1 MEWFGKTLS
10 NAGNSVI
17 KNLLGFDITTP
28 FSKKSKMELLSM
40 ALLPAGGGGQGA
52 KGIASAAPK
61 VAGAVSHFTPEMKSF
76 GMADIDAKAM
86 QALSKM
92 DLSSIKIPETGISF
106 SPSSAKTALEGLKE
120 GVTSSS
126 TWEIIQAQRET
137 LLKKKYPKIDFS
149 DVTKFNE
156 YYAKEFYNLLPD
168 EAIKLFKGVRG
179 TAGDAWRTGQ
189 KDLGTYFSTNPHIA
203 ALYSAMIGKAKL
215 GEELPMFGIDKKISE
230 LKNFL
235 GEGAIRNGSA
245 QGSMEFPQVLGGDD
259 LLKMLPSIYSLPGQV
274 YGQMFGATAKS
285 LKEIKNLW
293 PSGFAQ
299 GGYVPKFHDGINNV
313 PADMLAQLQKN
324 EAVIPANMN
333 PFNPNANNATMGA
346 TFNITNN
353 INGFDGDINQLS
365 RMVTQQTV
373 TAIKSMDSRTASMSG
388 PQMNVGIK

>member
-1 MEWFGKTLS
+1 
-10 NAGNSVI
+10 
-17 KNLLGFDITTP
+17 
-28 FSKKSKMELLSM
+28 M
-40 ALLPAGGGGQGA
+40 ALLPVGGGAG
-52 KGIASAAPK
+52 KGISSSVPK
-61 VAGAVSHFTPEMKSF
+61 VAGAVSHLTPEMKSF

-106 SPSSAKTALEGLKE
+106 NPSSAKAALEGLKE

-156 YYAKEFYNLLPD
+156 YYAKEFYDLLPD

-179 TAGDAWRTGQ
+179 TIGDAWRTGQ

-293 PSGFAQ
+293 PSGFAS
-299 GGYVPKFHDGINNV
+299 GGYVNPTYSAKMSVPSFDSGINSV
-313 PADMLAQLQKN
+313 PVDMLAMIHKN
-324 EAVIPANMN
+324 EAVVPANMN
-333 PFNPNANNATMGA
+333 PFNPNANNATMGGA
-346 TFNITNN
+346 TYNITNN
-353 INGFDGDINQLS
+353 INGYDGDLNQLS

-373 TAIKSMDSRTASMSG
+373 TAIKSMDSRAASALG
-388 PQMNVGIK
+388 PKMNVGIS